1 MTSIH
6 RASIA
11 RLRGSVGKWLFC
23 WDGLHA
29 AFNLLLVVGIIAVTW
44 HARQI
49 VRDFVA
55 ILVIPVLYRPV
66 LYFFFPPLFLLTL
79 LVIMKLPH
87 KQKGAYPCPV
97 CGYDIRETLSR
108 CPECGTE
115 LQWGQL
121 PDEPIKPG
129 RSG

>member
-1 MTSIH
+1 VTSIH
-6 RASIA
+6 RASIH
-11 RLRGSVGKWLFC
+11 RLRGSVTEWLFC
-23 WDGLHA
+23 WESLHA

-44 HARQI
+44 HARQT

-55 ILVIPVLYRPV
+55 ILIIPIVYRPV
-66 LYFFFPPLFLLTL
+66 VYFCLPPLFLLAL
-79 LVIMKLPH
+79 MVVVKVPH
-87 KQKGAYPCPV
+87 KQEAEYPCPV

-121 PDEPIKPG
+121 PDQPEKPG
-129 RSG
+129 RPN